1 MSTPFSFALPEELL
15 AKEPPEG
22 RGISRDGVRL
32 MVIDRSTHKVEH
44 THFDRI
50 GRFLRTGDLLA
61 FNTSRTLPASLD
73 GRGSPVGPH
82 VEIRLAGRLP
92 DDSWLALPLCRE
104 NGPSSCSFKSGMKID
119 FGQGL
124 TGTLYG
130 RSENI
135 SKLWNI
141 RFSKSGTELMDLIYR
156 IGRPIRYWYVPE
168 QWNLD
173 YYQNVYAKEPGSA
186 EMPSAGRAFTWRLI
200 FDLRSRGVE
209 MAYVTLHAGLSSYM
223 EDDLDR
229 EHPVSE
235 EEYSIGEGAARKIN
249 LTHRRGGRVIAV
261 GTTVVRALESAA
273 DSAGQVQP
281 VGGYTRLRITADYK
295 LRTVDG
301 LLTGLH
307 EPEASHLDLLASF
320 LPDGRIREAYEEAIE
335 RGYLWHEFGDLNLIL
350 SKGSFPRLLSI
361 SLPTLSAPSSR
372 PFLISCS
379 KDLTLLSPMYLS
391 MKRFMAWGE

>member
-1 MSTPFSFALPEELL
+1 MSTSFSFTLPEELL
-15 AKEPPEG
+15 AKEPPER

-32 MVIDRSTHKVEH
+32 MVIDRLTQEVQH
-44 THFDRI
+44 THFGRI
-50 GRFLRTGDLLA
+50 SQFLRAGDLIV

-73 GRGSPVGPH
+73 GREPPAGPR
-82 VEIRLAGRLP
+82 VEVRLAGRLA
-92 DDSWLALPLCRE
+92 DDSWLVLPLCKE
-104 NGPSSCSFKSGMKID
+104 DDPSCDLRSGMKID

-130 RSENI
+130 RDENI

-141 RFSKSGTELMDLIYR
+141 RFSKSGTELIDFLYR
-156 IGRPIRYWYVPE
+156 LGRPIRYWYVPE
-168 QWNLD
+168 RWNLD

-200 FDLRSRGVE
+200 FDLRRRGVE
-209 MAYVTLHAGLSSYM
+209 TAYVTLHTGLSSYM

-229 EHPVSE
+229 GHPVSE
-235 EEYSIGEGAARKIN
+235 EEYSISEKAARKVN

-261 GTTVVRALESAA
+261 GTTVVRALESVA

-281 VGGYTRLRITADYK
+281 AGGYTRLRITADYK
-295 LRTVDG
+295 LRVADG

-320 LPDGRIREAYEEAIE
+320 LPAEKIREAYGEAIE

-350 SKGSFPRLLSI
+350 
-361 SLPTLSAPSSR
+361 
-372 PFLISCS
+372 
-379 KDLTLLSPMYLS
+379 
-391 MKRFMAWGE
+391 